1 MKTRT
6 MKNLSSVI
14 CLLIFA
20 SFTISGLAQAPD
32 FSGKWKLND
41 SKSKLGAEFSFA
53 PKSLT
58 ITQESNLM
66 TVERVSEFQGNE
78 FTSKS
83 AYTLDGKESKNEG
96 FQGMENV
103 SVAKW
108 SDDGQSLTI
117 VTTIETQN
125 GGEMHIK
132 GTYSMEDGNLVVVN
146 GMEGGPMGE
155 RDPEKW
161 VFDKE

>member
-6 MKNLSSVI
+6 MKKFSSII
-14 CLLIFA
+14 CLMIFA
-20 SFTISGLAQAPD
+20 SFTLSALAQNPD

-41 SKSKLGAEFSFA
+41 TKSTLGEEFSFA

-58 ITQESNLM
+58 VTQEANLM

-78 FTSKS
+78 FTMKS

-103 SVAKW
+103 SVAQW

-117 VTTIETQN
+117 ITTIETQN
-125 GGEMHIK
+125 GEMHIK
-132 GTYSMEDGNLVVVN
+132 GVYSMDQGNLVVVN
-146 GMEGGPMGE
+146 GMEGGPMGDRE
-155 RDPEKW
+155 PEKW
-161 VFDKE
+161 VFDKL

>member
-1 MKTRT
+1 MKKRT
-6 MKNLSSVI
+6 VKNLSSII

-20 SFTISGLAQAPD
+20 SFTLSAFAQNPD

-41 SKSKLGAEFSFA
+41 TKSKVGAEFSFA

-58 ITQESNLM
+58 IAQEGNLM
-66 TVERVSEFQGNE
+66 TVERVSEFQGQE
-78 FTSKS
+78 FTRKS

-96 FQGMENV
+96 FQGRENV

-117 VTTIETQN
+117 VTAIETQN
-125 GGEMHIK
+125 GEMHIK
-132 GTYSMEDGNLVVVN
+132 GVYSMEGGNLVVVN
-146 GMEGGPMGE
+146 GMEGGPMGDRE
-155 RDPEKW
+155 PETW